1 MVKKIYF
8 LYIFCLFYP
17 DKCYFIEYMLVISI
31 LLSLTTCI
39 QGLRTGENIM
49 VENLQ
54 NLRTTSL

>member
-39 QGLRTGENIM
+39 QGFRTGENIM
-49 VENLQ
+49 VENLM
-54 NLRTTSL
+54 N